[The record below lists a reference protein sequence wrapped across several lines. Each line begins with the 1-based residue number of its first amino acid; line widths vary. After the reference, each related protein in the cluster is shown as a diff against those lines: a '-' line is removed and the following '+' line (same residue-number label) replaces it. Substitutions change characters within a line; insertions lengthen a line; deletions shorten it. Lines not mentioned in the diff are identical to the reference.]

1 MSISLN
7 KGGSLSLSKEVPGLE
22 EVMVGLGWDVRAT
35 DGQDF
40 DLDASAFLLNEAGKA
55 RSDADFCFYNQK
67 SVGDGSVVHQGD
79 NTTGEGEGDDEQVK
93 ITLSKVPA
101 EIVKIA
107 FAVTIHEGQARGQ
120 NFGQVSNAFVR
131 LVDVKT
137 DKEITRFDL
146 SEDASTEAAMIL
158 GEVYRHN
165 GEWKFKAV
173 GQGYAGG
180 LGPLAQNYGINIG

>member
-35 DGQDF
+35 DGKDF
-40 DLDASAFLLNEAGKA
+40 DLDASAFLLNEAGKC

-67 SVGDGSVVHQGD
+67 SVGDDSVVHQGD
-79 NTTGEGEGDDEQVK
+79 NTTGEGEGDDEQVLV
-93 ITLSKVPA
+93 TLSKVPE
-101 EIVKIA
+101 EIKKVS
-107 FAVTIHEGQARGQ
+107 FAVTIHEGQSRGQ

-131 LVDVKT
+131 LVDNKT
-137 DKEITRFDL
+137 GTEITRFDL

-173 GQGYAGG
+173 GQGFAGG
-180 LGPLAQNYGINIG
+180 LGPLAQNFGISVG

>member
-40 DLDASAFLLNEAGKA
+40 DLDASAFLLNEAGKC

-67 SVGDGSVVHQGD
+67 SVGNDSVVHQGD

-93 ITLSKVPA
+93 ITLSKVP
-101 EIVKIA
+101 EDVKKIA
-107 FAVTIHEGQARGQ
+107 FAVTIHEGQSRGQ

-180 LGPLAQNYGINIG
+180 LGPLAQNYGISIG